1 MKYAPVGSV
10 VQDGYWREKYT
21 VVSHNQDGT
30 VTVRW
35 HGDESASEPRTQP
48 RAPLGVLP
56 ASRDTFWP
64 RTKPRVTTHRTPFD
78 PKHDRIVS

>member
-10 VQDGYWREKYT
+10 VQDGYWRERYT
-21 VVSHNQDGT
+21 VVSHNQDGS

-35 HGDESASEPRTQP
+35 HGDEGAVGS
-48 RAPLGVLP
+48 L
-56 ASRDTFWP
+56 